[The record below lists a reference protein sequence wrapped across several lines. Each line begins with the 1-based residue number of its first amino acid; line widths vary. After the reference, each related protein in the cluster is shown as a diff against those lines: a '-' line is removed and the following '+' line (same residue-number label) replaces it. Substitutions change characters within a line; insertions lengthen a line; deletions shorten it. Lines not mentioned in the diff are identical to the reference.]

1 MAHDGP
7 CVLERQK
14 QGPHPSRPPSE
25 AVGAPPGRRI
35 ALVIGN
41 SAYQA
46 AGRLVNP
53 ANDARAVAAS
63 FRRLGFAEVI
73 ERYDL
78 DLTSMSTAI
87 KYFGDRS
94 TAADWAVVYYSG
106 HGLEMNG
113 IAYLIP
119 VDARLE
125 RDTHVSDETVALSR
139 VLDKVE
145 SARKLRLVILDACR
159 NNPFVARMIRSAG
172 VTRSIG
178 RGHAPIE
185 PEGGVLVAYAAKHGT
200 TAEDGTGTNSPFAEA
215 LLANLEEP
223 GLEINFCFEEFVT
236 KCSPVPTGGKNLSFT
251 VCCRA
256 RACSSGRPR
265 HAEIDATFASLEDG
279 GRERVQSI
287 SGTPWKPPR
296 PTACRPPPSIST
308 WPPSASRRL
317 GSVTSKD
324 EGGAGSTITPRCRS
338 RFMDS

>member
-1 MAHDGP
+1 LGRVHLRKRDYDRAIADLSEAARIDAKDPEILSERAGAYEAKGDINRAIADYQAAVDLP
-7 CVLERQK
+7 ARSDTERRAVSEARERLVALERQK
-14 QGPHPSRPPSE
+14 QGLHPSRPPV
-25 AVGAPPGRRI
+25 AAPPGRRI
-35 ALVIGN
+35 ALVMGN

-94 TAADWAVVYYSG
+94 ADADWAVVYYSG

-119 VDARLE
+119 IDARLE

-139 VLDKVE
+139 VLEKVE

-178 RGHAPIE
+178 RGLAPIE

-200 TAEDGTGTNSPFAEA
+200 TAEDGTGINSPFAEA

-223 GLEINFCFEEFVT
+223 GLEINFLFRRIRDQV
-236 KCSPVPTGGKNLSFT
+236 L
-251 VCCRA
+251 
-256 RACSSGRPR
+256 
-265 HAEIDATFASLEDG
+265 ASTNRRQEPFLYGSLPSE
-279 GRERVQSI
+279 SLFF
-287 SGTPWKPPR
+287 
-296 PTACRPPPSIST
+296 RPP
-308 WPPSASRRL
+308 ASR
-317 GSVTSKD
+317 
-324 EGGAGSTITPRCRS
+324 
-338 RFMDS
+338 